1 MNQNKP
7 MANTKARYKKM
18 LIILIKFSLADI
30 HLIYKLLI
38 HFQDIDMHIV
48 NDKLIQEGNPIVG
61 STIPSPPMLF
71 DHKVSTIQMKD

>member
-7 MANTKARYKKM
+7 MAKTKARYKKM

-38 HFQDIDMHIV
+38 HSQDTDMHIV
-48 NDKLIQEGNPIVG
+48 NDMIQEGNPIVG
-61 STIPSPPMLF
+61 STISSPPILF
-71 DHKVSTIQMKD
+71 NHKVSTIQMKD